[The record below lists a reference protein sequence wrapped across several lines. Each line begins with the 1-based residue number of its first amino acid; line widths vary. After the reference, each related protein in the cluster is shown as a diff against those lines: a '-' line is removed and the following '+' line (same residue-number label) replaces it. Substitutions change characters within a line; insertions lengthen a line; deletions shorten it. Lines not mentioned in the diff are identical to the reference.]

1 MITKLHA
8 SILNIHGIVGEK
20 EATSWLKET
29 QKASTSTSQSK
40 TPVKKPTTRKT
51 AAAAAAS
58 ATGEEGGAGGE
69 GGPPGGCEKDLL
81 KEVLKPQYVHLLEMD
96 ELVREKLFIL
106 QVKDLKKMFKSNLG
120 PRSCTS

>member
-20 EATSWLKET
+20 EASGWLKET
-29 QKASTSTSQSK
+29 QKASSSTSQSK
-40 TPVKKPTTRKT
+40 TPVKKLPAPTTRKT
-51 AAAAAAS
+51 AAAAAA
-58 ATGEEGGAGGE
+58 ATTVEESGSGE
-69 GGPPGGCEKDLL
+69 GGLPGQNEKDLL

-106 QVKDLKKMFKSNLG
+106 QVKDLH
-120 PRSCTS
+120 C